1 MIRSYQGFLERRW
14 NELDMPTKIHA
25 AADVEDIQ
33 RPIQVP
39 WLVQVAGELRH
50 TTLHEGRLHPDVGL
64 LFKAA
69 GNLFDAGNG
78 LTISTDVLCVRE
90 TNDAGDVTDPNAI
103 ATVDVIITS
112 LRYGAHPGWLVTGR
126 LAGAD
131 IARWREAPVP
141 ASKTETI
148 GTASN
153 GGGIS
158 TAPPD
163 NEGVRALVQI
173 VELLKELRAAQE
185 ADRAMQERILAVL
198 EGLRRDV
205 GNAGKLLGALVAGG
219 GLGNLGDLIKPPG
232 S

>member
-1 MIRSYQGFLERRW
+1 MIRSYQDFLDRRW
-14 NELDMPTKIHA
+14 NELDMSAKIRA
-25 AADVEDIQ
+25 APDTEDAQ

-64 LFKAA
+64 LFKAV

-90 TNDAGDVTDPNAI
+90 TNEAGEVIDPNAI

-131 IARWREAPVP
+131 IGRWREPPVP
-141 ASKTETI
+141 ASKTGTI
-148 GTASN
+148 GTPGN
-153 GGGIS
+153 GGGIPA
-158 TAPPD
+158 APTD

-173 VELLKELRAAQE
+173 VELLKEMRAAQE
-185 ADRAMQERILAVL
+185 ADRAMQERILAAL

-205 GNAGKLLGALVAGG
+205 GNAGKLLGALIAGG
-219 GLGNLGDLIKPPG
+219 GLGNLGDLIKPPVT
-232 S
+232 

>member
-14 NELDMPTKIHA
+14 NELDMPAKIRA

-90 TNDAGDVTDPNAI
+90 TNEAGEVTDPNAI

-141 ASKTETI
+141 GPKTETI
-148 GTASN
+148 GTAGN

-158 TAPPD
+158 TTPTD

-185 ADRAMQERILAVL
+185 ADRAMQERTLAVL

-205 GNAGKLLGALVAGG
+205 GNAGKLLGALIAGG
-219 GLGNLGDLIKPPG
+219 GLGNLGDVIKPPVT
-232 S
+232 

>member
-14 NELDMPTKIHA
+14 NELEMPAKIRA

-33 RPIQVP
+33 RLIQVP
-39 WLVQVAGELRH
+39 WLVQVASELRH
-50 TTLHEGRLHPDVGL
+50 STLHEGRRHPDVGL

-141 ASKTETI
+141 AS
-148 GTASN
+148 ASEPIVTPVN
-153 GGGIS
+153 GGGVPP
-158 TAPPD
+158 APTD
-163 NEGVRALVQI
+163 NEGVRALTQI
-173 VELLKELRAAQE
+173 VDLLKELRAAQD
-185 ADRAMQERILAVL
+185 ADRAMQERILAAL

-219 GLGNLGDLIKPPG
+219 GLGNLGDLIKPPT
-232 S
+232 